1 MRMVNIGFNVQT
13 SKAVSELA
21 KLKKDLE
28 GIQKVVLE
36 INKQKI
42 DLGIDTKKFNSAS
55 KATDKLAESVKKLKD
70 STQGINDSLN
80 VDVSGLAKA
89 KNYTTAL
96 STEVKKVDPNKHLG
110 IDKNTI
116 SSYTQLYAIV
126 RLLRVGFDE
135 FMKLED
141 ATYNLGVVAQMSNAQ
156 IQGLR
161 QTMIDMGQDVPI
173 KITEITKAMNETMRT
188 GKTYAEALN
197 LVNNASKLAVA
208 SGEDLSDSM
217 QIVNKIFVALKI
229 NANNTQ
235 DVADAMQNLHATAT
249 FTATDLAGLG
259 ESAKSWV
266 NSLPIH
272 TNSNK
277 RGVIKSIA

>member
-42 DLGIDTKKFNSAS
+42 DLGINSENFNSIS
-55 KATDKLAESVKKLKD
+55 KATEKVTTSIDKLKTSAKELNGSFD
-70 STQGINDSLN
+70 ING
-80 VDVSGLAKA
+80 SGLIKT
-89 KNYTTAL
+89 KDNMGAL
-96 STEVKKVDPNKHLG
+96 NRIMKQSNPNKAYS
-110 IDKNTI
+110 INKDTI
-116 SSYTQLYAIV
+116 NSYAQLYAVV
-126 RLLRVGFDE
+126 RLLKVGFDG

-141 ATYNLGVVAQMSNAQ
+141 ATYNLGVVAQMSNVQ

-161 QTMIDMGQDVPI
+161 QTMIDMGQDVPV

-188 GKTYAEALN
+188 GKTYAESLN
-197 LVNNASKLAVA
+197 LVNQASKLAVA
-208 SGEDLSDSM
+208 SGEDLADSM
-217 QIVNKIFVALKI
+217 QIINKIFVALKI
-229 NANNTQ
+229 NANNAQ

-249 FTATDLAGLG
+249 FTATDLQGLG
-259 ESAKSWV
+259 NSAKQWV
-266 NSLPIH
+266 NSLPFH

-277 RGVIKSIA
+277 RGVIKLVA